1 MPFWYKVY
9 FTFLRHNCYNWFLIG
24 SVRIRSLVLR
34 FCNSEISSCFDCWTP
49 FHSNLDLE
57 SRLISSLKAI
67 NCSCNI
73 KMLSLFFLFLFLS
86 FLSFFFLFVSLGGE
100 IVRPCVFSTVQF
112 IHSVPALKALKEW
125 TLNVKRSNETT
136 KRWTLKCDDKFLR
149 LRMGQIV
156 RQTSD

>member
-1 MPFWYKVY
+1 
-9 FTFLRHNCYNWFLIG
+9 LIG

-67 NCSCNI
+67 NCSCDI
-73 KMLSLFFLFLFLS
+73 KMLSLFFLSLS
-86 FLSFFFLFVSLGGE
+86 LFFFFFFVFVCLVGE

-112 IHSVPALKALKEW
+112 IHSVPALKALKKW

>member
-67 NCSCNI
+67 NCSCDI
-73 KMLSLFFLFLFLS
+73 KMLSLFFRSLSLFSLFLFS
-86 FLSFFFLFVSLGGE
+86 FCFFSWGNSSPV
-100 IVRPCVFSTVQF
+100 CVFDCA
-112 IHSVPALKALKEW
+112 IHSLCSSIKSVKKV
-125 TLNVKRSNETT
+125 NVKRSNETT